1 MIEKIDSITIE
12 VVRNLLMSIAE
23 ETYGII
29 VRSAYS
35 TNMKER
41 RDVCTAVIDPDGNSV
56 AQVESLAALLGSM
69 LSVVPNIYQKFGREN
84 VQPGD
89 MFIANDPYHG
99 GGNHLPDI
107 AVAAPAFVDEKHVGW
122 IANIAHHSD
131 IGGKVPGSTSGD
143 ADSLFQEGIRIPVIR
158 IREKGRL
165 IPSVLDLLLDNT
177 RVPQEREGDLTAQM
191 SANLIGV
198 QRIQEAYGR
207 YKDKLEVCMKE
218 LVAYSER
225 RVRTV
230 VNSLPDGEYCYT
242 DYVDGCGDK
251 YPDPL
256 PIKVKI
262 TITGDQMTFDF
273 TGSAKQIK
281 APINV
286 PYPCTKA
293 AVFFSVKA
301 LMGDDIPANEGI
313 NRAIKIIA
321 PKGCIVNPEE
331 PSPIG
336 AQIDCCQRIPDA
348 IFGALASIFPDT
360 VIAAGNGACTTTILA
375 GEGAIGADSV
385 FIFHEVIA
393 GGGGASRYYDGLSG
407 VQVNMTNTSN
417 MPIEATEM
425 EFSKILVRKY
435 ELKIDSGGAG
445 EKRGGL
451 GIERELEI
459 LQDDVLYTGLGDRHR
474 FHPWGLA
481 GGRPGATGAFYRIAA
496 TDGTV
501 IRMGH
506 KTTSVPLLKGDVIR
520 VVTPGAGG
528 YGDPHKRPSGEVLQD
543 VIEGKV
549 SLQAARKQ
557 YGVNIA
563 LSENGTHYILDNRAT
578 AAMRMTKGRSN
589 GYDKRDASRA

>member
-1 MIEKIDSITIE
+1 MAKVDTVTVE
-12 VVRNLLMSIAE
+12 VVRNLLMSVAE

-69 LSVVPNIYQKFGREN
+69 LSVVPNIYEKFGRES
-84 VQPGD
+84 VRPGD

-107 AVAAPAFVDEKHVGW
+107 VIAAPAFVGEKLVGW

-158 IREKGRL
+158 IRQGGEL
-165 IPSVLDLLLDNT
+165 IPSVMDLLLDNT

-198 QRIQEAYGR
+198 QRLQEAYDR
-207 YKDKLEVCMKE
+207 YGDTLIDCMEE

-225 RVRTV
+225 RVRAV
-230 VNSLPDGEYCYT
+230 VASLPDGEYSYT
-242 DYVDGCGDK
+242 DYVDGCGEK

-256 PIKVKI
+256 PICVKV
-262 TITGDQMTFDF
+262 TVAGENLTFDF
-273 TGSAKQIK
+273 TGTAEQIK

-313 NRAIKIIA
+313 NRAVRIIA
-321 PKGCIVNPEE
+321 PKGCIVNPTE

-336 AQIDCCQRIPDA
+336 AQIDCQQRIPDA
-348 IFGALASIFPDT
+348 IFGALAPIFPDT
-360 VIAAGNGACTTTILA
+360 VVTAGNGACTTTILA
-375 GEGAIGADSV
+375 GDGAIGTDSV

-393 GGGGASRYYDGLSG
+393 GGGGASRQSDGLSG

-425 EFSKILVRKY
+425 EFTKILARKY
-435 ELKIDSGGAG
+435 ELKEDTGGAG
-445 EKRGGL
+445 ERRGGL
-451 GIERELEI
+451 GIERELEV
-459 LQDDVLYTGLGDRHR
+459 LQDNVLYTGLGDRHR

-481 GGRPGATGAFYRIAA
+481 GGQEGGSGAFYRVRAK
-496 TDGTV
+496 DGSVT
-501 IRMGH
+501 RMGH
-506 KTTSVPLLKGDVIR
+506 KTTSLPLEKGDVIR

-528 YGDPHKRPSGEVLQD
+528 YGDPLRRPAEAVLRD
-543 VIEGKV
+543 VMEKKV
-549 SLQAARKQ
+549 SVQAAEKV
-557 YGVNIA
+557 YGVVIRAQGVNYIIDEQATQA
-563 LSENGTHYILDNRAT
+563 LRIRREVR
-578 AAMRMTKGRSN
+578 
-589 GYDKRDASRA
+589 

>member
-1 MIEKIDSITIE
+1 MAKKIDTVTVE

-69 LSVVPNIYQKFGREN
+69 LSVVPGIYEKFGREN
-84 VQPGD
+84 VKPGD

-107 AVAAPAFVDEKHVGW
+107 VIAAPAFVGEKLVGW

-143 ADSLFQEGIRIPVIR
+143 ADSLFQEGTRIPVIR
-158 IREKGRL
+158 IRENGKI
-165 IPSVLDLLLDNT
+165 IPSVMDLLLDNT

-198 QRIQEAYGR
+198 QRIQEAYAR
-207 YKDKLEVCMKE
+207 YNDTLIDCMEE
-218 LVAYSER
+218 LVSYSER
-225 RVRTV
+225 RVRAV
-230 VNSLPDGEYCYT
+230 VAGLPDGEYSFT

-256 PIKVKI
+256 PIKVKVI
-262 TITGDQMTFDF
+262 IKGDDLTFDF
-273 TGSAKQIK
+273 TGTADQIK

-321 PKGCIVNPEE
+321 PKGCIVNPTE

-336 AQIDCCQRIPDA
+336 AQIDCQQRIPDA
-348 IFGALASIFPDT
+348 IFGALAPVFPDT
-360 VIAAGNGACTTTILA
+360 VVTAGNGACTTTILA
-375 GEGAIGADSV
+375 GDGADSV

-393 GGGGASRYYDGLSG
+393 GGGGASRHYDGLSG

-425 EFSKILVRKY
+425 EFTKILARKY
-435 ELKIDSGGAG
+435 ELKKDTGGAG
-445 EKRGGL
+445 EMRGGL

-459 LQDDVLYTGLGDRHR
+459 MQDDVLYTGLGDRHK

-481 GGRPGATGAFYRIAA
+481 GGKEGASGAFYHVAVA
-496 TDGTV
+496 DGSVT
-501 IRMGH
+501 RMGH
-506 KTTSVPLLKGDVIR
+506 KTTSRPMKKGDIIR

-528 YGDPHKRPSGEVLQD
+528 YGDPKKRPVEKVLKD
-543 VIEGKV
+543 VIEQKV
-549 SLQAARKQ
+549 SIEAAKSE
-557 YGVNIA
+557 YGVVITTA
-563 LSENGTHYILDNRAT
+563 DGIHYEVDETAT
-578 AAMRMTKGRSN
+578 AALR
-589 GYDKRDASRA
+589 

>member
-1 MIEKIDSITIE
+1 MAKVDTVTVE
-12 VVRNLLMSIAE
+12 VVRNLLMSVAE

-41 RDVCTAVIDPDGNSV
+41 RDVCTAVIDPEGNSV

-69 LSVVPNIYQKFGREN
+69 LSVVPNIYEKFGRDSIR
-84 VQPGD
+84 PGD

-107 AVAAPAFVDEKHVGW
+107 VIAAPAFSGEKLIGW

-158 IREKGRL
+158 IRQGGEL
-165 IPSVLDLLLDNT
+165 IPSVMDLLLDNT

-191 SANLIGV
+191 SANLIGI
-198 QRIQEAYGR
+198 QRLQEAYDR
-207 YKDKLEVCMKE
+207 YGDTLIDCMEE

-225 RVRTV
+225 RVRAV
-230 VNSLPDGEYCYT
+230 VSALPDGEYSYT
-242 DYVDGCGDK
+242 DYVDGCGEK

-256 PIKVKI
+256 PICVKV
-262 TITGDQMTFDF
+262 TVAGENLTFDF
-273 TGSAKQIK
+273 TGTAQQIK

-313 NRAIKIIA
+313 NRAVRIIA
-321 PKGCIVNPEE
+321 PKGCIVNPTE

-336 AQIDCCQRIPDA
+336 AQIDCQQRIPDA
-348 IFGALASIFPDT
+348 IFGALAPIFPDT
-360 VIAAGNGACTTTILA
+360 VVTAGNGACTTTILA
-375 GEGAIGADSV
+375 GDGAIGTDSV

-393 GGGGASRYYDGLSG
+393 GGGGASLQSDGLSG

-425 EFSKILVRKY
+425 EFTKILARKY
-435 ELKIDSGGAG
+435 ELKEDTGGAG
-445 EKRGGL
+445 ERRGGL

-459 LQDDVLYTGLGDRHR
+459 LQDNVLYTGLGDRHK

-481 GGRPGATGAFYRIAA
+481 GGQEGGSGAFYRVRAK
-496 TDGTV
+496 DGSVT
-501 IRMGH
+501 RMGH
-506 KTTSVPLLKGDVIR
+506 KTTSLPLEKGDIIR
-520 VVTPGAGG
+520 VITPGAGG
-528 YGDPHKRPSGEVLQD
+528 YGNPLRRPAEAVLRD
-543 VIEGKV
+543 VMEKKV
-549 SLQAARKQ
+549 SVQAAETV
-557 YGVNIA
+557 YGVVIHAQGVNYIIDEQATQA
-563 LSENGTHYILDNRAT
+563 LRTRRES
-578 AAMRMTKGRSN
+578 K
-589 GYDKRDASRA
+589 

>member
-1 MIEKIDSITIE
+1 MAKHIDTVTVE

-69 LSVVPNIYQKFGREN
+69 LSVVPGIYEKFGKEN
-84 VQPGD
+84 VRPGD

-107 AVAAPAFVDEKHVGW
+107 VIAAPAFVGDKLVGW

-158 IREKGRL
+158 VRQNGEL
-165 IPSVLDLLLDNT
+165 IDSVMDLLLDNT

-191 SANLIGV
+191 SANLIGI
-198 QRIQEAYGR
+198 QRIQEAYAR
-207 YKDKLEVCMKE
+207 YQDDLIACMSE
-218 LVAYSER
+218 LVGYSER
-225 RVRTV
+225 RVRAV
-230 VNSLPDGEYCYT
+230 VSGLPDGEYDYT
-242 DYVDGCGDK
+242 DYVDGCGEK
-251 YPDPL
+251 YPEPL
-256 PIKVKI
+256 PIKVKV
-262 TITGDQMTFDF
+262 TVKGDDLTVDF
-273 TGSAKQIK
+273 TGTAEQIK

-293 AVFFSVKA
+293 AVFFSIKA

-313 NRAIKIIA
+313 NRAVRIIA
-321 PKGCIVNPEE
+321 PKGCIVNPTE

-336 AQIDCCQRIPDA
+336 AQIDCQQRIPDA
-348 IFGALASIFPDT
+348 IFGALAPIFPET
-360 VIAAGNGACTTTILA
+360 VVTAGNGACTTTILA
-375 GEGAIGADSV
+375 GEGAIGTDSV

-393 GGGGASRYYDGLSG
+393 GGGGASGRFDGLSG

-425 EFSKILVRKY
+425 EFTKILARKY
-435 ELKIDSGGAG
+435 ELKEDTGGAG
-445 EKRGGL
+445 ELRGGL
-451 GIERELEI
+451 GIERELEV
-459 LQDDVLYTGLGDRHR
+459 LQDDVAYTGLGDRHK

-481 GGRPGATGAFYRIAA
+481 GGKEGAAGAFYRVAA
-496 TDGTV
+496 EDGSVT
-501 IRMGH
+501 RMGH
-506 KTTSVPLLKGDVIR
+506 KTTSFPLKKGDVIR
-520 VVTPGAGG
+520 VLTPGAGG
-528 YGDPHKRPSGEVLQD
+528 YGEPYKRSPGKVLKD

-549 SLQAARKQ
+549 SVDAARQ
-557 YGVNIA
+557 EYGVAVISDGIRYSVDEQATKA
-563 LSENGTHYILDNRAT
+563 L
-578 AAMRMTKGRSN
+578 RS
-589 GYDKRDASRA
+589 GV

>member
-1 MIEKIDSITIE
+1 MARKIDTVTVE

-69 LSVVPNIYQKFGREN
+69 LSVVPNIYEKFGKEN
-84 VQPGD
+84 VKPGD

-107 AVAAPAFVDEKHVGW
+107 VIAAPAFAEGKLIGW

-158 IREKGRL
+158 IRQNDAI
-165 IPSVLDLLLDNT
+165 IPSVMDLLLDNT

-198 QRIQEAYGR
+198 QRIQEAYER
-207 YKDKLEVCMKE
+207 YNDVLIDCMSE
-218 LVAYSER
+218 LVSYTER
-225 RVRTV
+225 RVRAV
-230 VNSLPDGEYCYT
+230 VATLPDGEYSYT
-242 DYVDGCGDK
+242 DYVDGCGEK

-256 PIKVKI
+256 PIKVKV
-262 TITGDQMTFDF
+262 TIAGDQLTFDF
-273 TGSAKQIK
+273 TGTASQIK

-293 AVFFSVKA
+293 AVFFAIKA

-313 NRAIKIIA
+313 NRAVKIIA
-321 PKGCIVNPEE
+321 PKGCIINPNE

-336 AQIDCCQRIPDA
+336 AQIDCQQRIPDA
-348 IFGALASIFPDT
+348 IFGALAPVFPDT
-360 VIAAGNGACTTTILA
+360 SVTAGNGACTTTILA
-375 GEGAIGADSV
+375 GDGAIGTDSV

-393 GGGGASRYYDGLSG
+393 GGGGASRKSDGLSG

-425 EFSKILVRKY
+425 EFTKILARKY
-435 ELKIDSGGAG
+435 ELKKDTGGAG
-445 EKRGGL
+445 KMRGGL

-459 LQDDVLYTGLGDRHR
+459 MQDDVLYTGLGDRHK
-474 FHPWGLA
+474 FHPWGLE
-481 GGRPGATGAFYRIAA
+481 GGQEGAAGAFYRVAVA
-496 TDGTV
+496 DGSVTQ
-501 IRMGH
+501 MGH
-506 KTTSVPLLKGDVIR
+506 KTTSFPMKKGDIIR
-520 VVTPGAGG
+520 VTTPGAGG
-528 YGDPHKRPSGEVLQD
+528 YGNPMEREPAKVLQD
-543 VIEGKV
+543 VMEDKV
-549 SLQAARKQ
+549 SVEAAKEL
-557 YGVNIA
+557 YGVVITSDGINYTVD
-563 LSENGTHYILDNRAT
+563 EQAT
-578 AAMRMTKGRSN
+578 AALRG
-589 GYDKRDASRA
+589 

>member
-1 MIEKIDSITIE
+1 MAGSIDTVTVE
-12 VVRNLLMSIAE
+12 VVRNLLMSVAE

-69 LSVVPNIYQKFGREN
+69 LSVVGREN
-84 VQPGD
+84 VKPGD

-107 AVAAPAFVDEKHVGW
+107 VIAAPAFADGKLIGW
-122 IANIAHHSD
+122 IANIGHHSD

-143 ADSLFQEGIRIPVIR
+143 ADSLFQEGTRIPVIR
-158 IREKGRL
+158 IRENDQL
-165 IPSVLDLLLDNT
+165 IQSVMDLILDNT

-198 QRIQEAYGR
+198 QRLQEAYAR
-207 YKDKLEVCMKE
+207 YHDDLMVCMKE
-218 LVAYSER
+218 LVSYSER
-225 RVRTV
+225 RVRAV
-230 VNSLPDGEYCYT
+230 VRSLPDGEYSFT

-256 PIKVKI
+256 PIKVKV
-262 TITGDQMTFDF
+262 TIAGDDLTFDF
-273 TGSAKQIK
+273 TGTAQQIK

-286 PYPCTKA
+286 PWPCTKA
-293 AVFFSVKA
+293 AVFFAVKA

-313 NRAIKIIA
+313 NRAVKIIA
-321 PKGCIVNPEE
+321 PEGSIVNPTE

-336 AQIDCCQRIPDA
+336 AQIDCQQRIPDA
-348 IFGALASIFPDT
+348 IFGALSSVFPERVVT
-360 VIAAGNGACTTTILA
+360 AGNGACTTTILA
-375 GEGAIGADSV
+375 GEGNIGTDSV

-393 GGGGASRYYDGLSG
+393 GGGGACSAADGLSG

-425 EFSKILVRKY
+425 EFTKILARKY
-435 ELKIDSGGAG
+435 ELMKDTGGAG
-445 EKRGGL
+445 EERGGL
-451 GIERELEI
+451 GIERELEV
-459 LQDDVLYTGLGDRHR
+459 LQDDVKYTGLGDRHK
-474 FHPWGLA
+474 FHPWGLE
-481 GGRPGATGAFYRIAA
+481 GGKEGGSGAFYRVSAE
-496 TDGTV
+496 DGSVT
-501 IRMGH
+501 RMGH
-506 KTTSVPLLKGDVIR
+506 KTTSLPLKKGDIIR

-528 YGDPHKRPSGEVLQD
+528 YGDPKKRPAEKVLKD
-543 VIEGKV
+543 VIEQKV
-549 SLQAARKQ
+549 SVEAAKRE
-557 YGVNIA
+557 YGVVVVPDGVSFRVDEA
-563 LSENGTHYILDNRAT
+563 AT
-578 AAMRMTKGRSN
+578 AELR
-589 GYDKRDASRA
+589 

>member
-1 MIEKIDSITIE
+1 MAKQIDTVTVE

-69 LSVVPNIYQKFGREN
+69 LSVVPNIYEKFGKEN

-89 MFIANDPYHG
+89 MYIANDPYHG

-107 AVAAPAFVDEKHVGW
+107 VIAAPAFVGDKLVGW

-158 IREKGRL
+158 IRQNGKL
-165 IPSVLDLLLDNT
+165 IPSVMDLLLDNT

-198 QRIQEAYGR
+198 QRIQEAYAR
-207 YKDKLEVCMKE
+207 YQDDLIECMKE
-218 LVAYSER
+218 LVGYSER
-225 RVRTV
+225 RVRAV
-230 VNSLPDGEYCYT
+230 VAELPDGEYSYT

-262 TITGDQMTFDF
+262 TIKGDDLTIDF
-273 TGSAKQIK
+273 TGTAEQIK

-293 AVFFSVKA
+293 AVFFSIKA

-321 PKGCIVNPEE
+321 PKLPISSTGHMILVDEIIHLDVSEAYREVFMVVIQLGAILAVMVLYFNKLNPFSPHKSMAQKRGTIRLWIKIIIACIPAAVIGLPLDHFMDKLMNGYVVAAMLILYGVLFIVLENRNVHRHFPIERVTQISFQTAALIGCFQVLAMIPGT
-331 PSPIG
+331 SRSGATILGAMLIG
-336 AQIDCCQRIPDA
+336 CSRPAAAEFSFFLGIPVM
-348 IFGALASIFPDT
+348 FGASFLKIVKF
-360 VIAAGNGACTTTILA
+360 
-375 GEGAIGADSV
+375 
-385 FIFHEVIA
+385 FIQ
-393 GGGGASRYYDGLSG
+393 GGGFSFAEFIYLVLGMVVAFG
-407 VQVNMTNTSN
+407 VSVYSIKFLMGY
-417 MPIEATEM
+417 
-425 EFSKILVRKY
+425 VRKHDFKFFGY
-435 ELKIDSGGAG
+435 YRIV
-445 EKRGGL
+445 L
-451 GIERELEI
+451 GIV
-459 LQDDVLYTGLGDRHR
+459 VLSYFG
-474 FHPWGLA
+474 
-481 GGRPGATGAFYRIAA
+481 I
-496 TDGTV
+496 
-501 IRMGH
+501 
-506 KTTSVPLLKGDVIR
+506 S
-520 VVTPGAGG
+520 
-528 YGDPHKRPSGEVLQD
+528 
-543 VIEGKV
+543 
-549 SLQAARKQ
+549 
-557 YGVNIA
+557 A
-563 LSENGTHYILDNRAT
+563 LVG
-578 AAMRMTKGRSN
+578 
-589 GYDKRDASRA
+589 

>member
-1 MIEKIDSITIE
+1 MANHIDTVTVE

-69 LSVVPNIYQKFGREN
+69 LNVVPNIYEKFGKEN
-84 VQPGD
+84 IRPGD

-107 AVAAPAFVDEKHVGW
+107 VIAAPAFAGDRLIGW
-122 IANIAHHSD
+122 IANIGHHSD

-143 ADSLFQEGIRIPVIR
+143 ADSLFQEGIRIPVLR
-158 IREKGRL
+158 IHQDGKL
-165 IPSVLDLLLDNT
+165 IPSVMDLLLDNT

-198 QRIQEAYGR
+198 QRIQEAYER
-207 YKDKLEVCMKE
+207 YQDDLPACMRE
-218 LVAYSER
+218 LVSYSER
-225 RVRTV
+225 RVRAV
-230 VNSLPDGEYCYT
+230 VSGLPDGEYCYT

-256 PIKVKI
+256 PIQVKV
-262 TITGDQMTFDF
+262 TIRGDELTIDF
-273 TGSAKQIK
+273 TGTAEQIK

-313 NRAIKIIA
+313 NRAVKIIA
-321 PKGCIVNPEE
+321 PKGCIVNPTE

-336 AQIDCCQRIPDA
+336 AQIDCQQRIPDA
-348 IFGALASIFPDT
+348 IFGTLAPIFPDT
-360 VIAAGNGACTTTILA
+360 VVTAGNGACTTTILA
-375 GEGAIGADSV
+375 GEGAIGTDSV

-393 GGGGASRYYDGLSG
+393 GGGGASRNQDGLSG

-425 EFSKILVRKY
+425 EFTKILARKY
-435 ELKIDSGGAG
+435 ELKADTGGAG
-445 EKRGGL
+445 QYRGGL
-451 GIERELEI
+451 GIERELEV
-459 LQDDVLYTGLGDRHR
+459 LQDDVAYTGLGDRHKFR
-474 FHPWGLA
+474 PWGLA
-481 GGRPGATGAFYRIAA
+481 GGREGAAGAFYRVAA
-496 TDGTV
+496 ADKTV
-501 IRMGH
+501 TRMGH
-506 KTTSVPLLKGDVIR
+506 KTTSLPLKKGDIIR
-520 VVTPGAGG
+520 VTTPGAGG
-528 YGDPHKRPSGEVLQD
+528 YGDPFRRSPELVLKD
-543 VIEGKV
+543 VVESKV
-549 SLQAARKQ
+549 SPQAAKKE
-557 YGVNIA
+557 YGVAIVFD
-563 LSENGTHYILDNRAT
+563 GVHYSVDETAT
-578 AAMRMTKGRSN
+578 AALR
-589 GYDKRDASRA
+589 ASFQPASDM

>member
-1 MIEKIDSITIE
+1 MAGSIDTVTVE
-12 VVRNLLMSIAE
+12 VVRNLLMSVAE

-69 LSVVPNIYQKFGREN
+69 LSVVPNVYKKFGREN
-84 VQPGD
+84 VKPGD

-107 AVAAPAFVDEKHVGW
+107 VIAAPAFADGKLIGW
-122 IANIAHHSD
+122 IANIGHHSD

-143 ADSLFQEGIRIPVIR
+143 ADSLFQEGTRIPVIR
-158 IREKGRL
+158 IRENDQL
-165 IPSVLDLLLDNT
+165 IQSVMDLILDNT

-198 QRIQEAYGR
+198 QRLQEAYAR
-207 YKDKLEVCMKE
+207 YHDDLMACMEE
-218 LVAYSER
+218 LVSYSER
-225 RVRTV
+225 RVRAV
-230 VNSLPDGEYCYT
+230 VRSLPDGEYSFT

-256 PIKVKI
+256 PIKVKV
-262 TITGDQMTFDF
+262 TIAGDDLTFDF
-273 TGSAKQIK
+273 TGTAQQIK

-286 PYPCTKA
+286 PWPCTKA
-293 AVFFSVKA
+293 AVFFAVKA

-313 NRAIKIIA
+313 NRAVKIIA
-321 PKGCIVNPEE
+321 PEGSIVNPTE

-336 AQIDCCQRIPDA
+336 AQIDCQQRIPDA
-348 IFGALASIFPDT
+348 IFGALSSVFPERVVT
-360 VIAAGNGACTTTILA
+360 AGNGACTTTILA
-375 GEGAIGADSV
+375 GEGNIGTDSV

-393 GGGGASRYYDGLSG
+393 GGGGACSAADGLSG

-425 EFSKILVRKY
+425 EFTKILARKY
-435 ELKIDSGGAG
+435 ELMKDTGGAG
-445 EKRGGL
+445 EERGGL
-451 GIERELEI
+451 GIERELEV
-459 LQDDVLYTGLGDRHR
+459 LQDDVKYTGLGDRHK
-474 FHPWGLA
+474 FHPWGLE
-481 GGRPGATGAFYRIAA
+481 GGKEGGSGAFYRVSAE
-496 TDGTV
+496 DGSVT
-501 IRMGH
+501 RMGH
-506 KTTSVPLLKGDVIR
+506 KTTSLPLKKGDIIR

-528 YGDPHKRPSGEVLQD
+528 YGDPKKRPAEKVLKD
-543 VIEGKV
+543 VIEQKV
-549 SLQAARKQ
+549 SVEAAERE
-557 YGVNIA
+557 YGVVVVPDGVSFRVDEA
-563 LSENGTHYILDNRAT
+563 AT
-578 AAMRMTKGRSN
+578 AELR
-589 GYDKRDASRA
+589 

>member
-1 MIEKIDSITIE
+1 MAKQIDTVTVE

-69 LSVVPNIYQKFGREN
+69 LSVVPNIYEKFGKEN

-89 MFIANDPYHG
+89 MYIANDPYHG

-107 AVAAPAFVDEKHVGW
+107 VIAAPAFVGDKLVGW

-158 IREKGRL
+158 IRQNGKL
-165 IPSVLDLLLDNT
+165 IPSVMDLLLDNT

-198 QRIQEAYGR
+198 QRIQEAYAR
-207 YKDKLEVCMKE
+207 YQDDLIECMKE
-218 LVAYSER
+218 LVGYSER
-225 RVRTV
+225 RVRAV
-230 VNSLPDGEYCYT
+230 VAELPDGEYSYT

-262 TITGDQMTFDF
+262 TIKGDDLTIDF
-273 TGSAKQIK
+273 TGTAEQIK

-293 AVFFSVKA
+293 AVFFSIKA

-321 PKGCIVNPEE
+321 PKGCIVNPTE

-336 AQIDCCQRIPDA
+336 AQIDCQQRIPDA
-348 IFGALASIFPDT
+348 IFGALAPIFPDT
-360 VIAAGNGACTTTILA
+360 VVTAGNGACTTTILA
-375 GEGAIGADSV
+375 GEGAIGTDSV

-393 GGGGASRYYDGLSG
+393 GGGGASKGLDGLSG

-425 EFSKILVRKY
+425 EFTKILARKY
-435 ELKIDSGGAG
+435 ELKEDTGGAG
-445 EKRGGL
+445 QFRGGL
-451 GIERELEI
+451 GIERELEMM
-459 LQDDVLYTGLGDRHR
+459 QDDVAYTGLGDRHK
-474 FHPWGLA
+474 FHPWGLD
-481 GGRPGATGAFYRIAA
+481 GGKEGAAGAFYRV
-496 TDGTV
+496 TPDGT
-501 IRMGH
+501 ITKMGH
-506 KTTSVPLLKGDVIR
+506 KTTSFPLKKGDIIR
-520 VVTPGAGG
+520 VETPGAGG
-528 YGDPHKRPSGEVLQD
+528 YGDPMKR
-543 VIEGKV
+543 
-549 SLQAARKQ
+549 
-557 YGVNIA
+557 
-563 LSENGTHYILDNRAT
+563 
-578 AAMRMTKGRSN
+578 
-589 GYDKRDASRA
+589 

>member
-1 MIEKIDSITIE
+1 MAGSIDTVTVE
-12 VVRNLLMSIAE
+12 VVRNLLMSVAE

-69 LSVVPNIYQKFGREN
+69 LSVVPNVYKKFGREN
-84 VQPGD
+84 VKPGD

-107 AVAAPAFVDEKHVGW
+107 VIAAPAFADGKLIGW
-122 IANIAHHSD
+122 IANIGHHSD

-143 ADSLFQEGIRIPVIR
+143 ADSLFQEGTRIPVIR
-158 IREKGRL
+158 IRENDQL
-165 IPSVLDLLLDNT
+165 IQSVMDLILDNT

-198 QRIQEAYGR
+198 QRLQEAYAR
-207 YKDKLEVCMKE
+207 YHDDLMVCMKE
-218 LVAYSER
+218 LVSYSER
-225 RVRTV
+225 RVRAV
-230 VNSLPDGEYCYT
+230 VRSLPDGEYSFT

-256 PIKVKI
+256 PIKVKV
-262 TITGDQMTFDF
+262 TIAGDDLTFDF
-273 TGSAKQIK
+273 TGTAQQIK

-286 PYPCTKA
+286 PWPCTKA
-293 AVFFSVKA
+293 AVFFAVKA

-313 NRAIKIIA
+313 NRAVKIIA
-321 PKGCIVNPEE
+321 PEGSIVNPTE

-336 AQIDCCQRIPDA
+336 AQIDCQQRIPDA
-348 IFGALASIFPDT
+348 IFGALSSVFPERVVT
-360 VIAAGNGACTTTILA
+360 AGNGACTTTILA
-375 GEGAIGADSV
+375 GEGNIGTDSV

-393 GGGGASRYYDGLSG
+393 GGGGACSAADGLSG

-425 EFSKILVRKY
+425 EFTKILARKY
-435 ELKIDSGGAG
+435 ELMKDTGGAG
-445 EKRGGL
+445 EERGGL
-451 GIERELEI
+451 GIERELEV
-459 LQDDVLYTGLGDRHR
+459 LQDDVKYTGLGDRHK
-474 FHPWGLA
+474 FHPWGLE
-481 GGRPGATGAFYRIAA
+481 GGKEGGSGAFYRVSAE
-496 TDGTV
+496 DGSVT
-501 IRMGH
+501 RMGH
-506 KTTSVPLLKGDVIR
+506 KTTSLPLKKGDIIR

-528 YGDPHKRPSGEVLQD
+528 YGDPKKRPAEKVLKD
-543 VIEGKV
+543 VIEQKV
-549 SLQAARKQ
+549 SVEAAKQ
-557 YGVNIA
+557 EYGVVVVPDGVSFRVDEA
-563 LSENGTHYILDNRAT
+563 AT
-578 AAMRMTKGRSN
+578 AELR
-589 GYDKRDASRA
+589 